1 MSSVF
6 KRCWYVDRFE
16 HRILYKQKKKI
27 IKKKKRKKTHFLWE
41 KKKKLFL
48 ILFEKNKICLTLQGK
63 KKIKKRKELNF
74 FTSFKKKIV

>member
-41 KKKKLFL
+41 KKKEVVPYSL
-48 ILFEKNKICLTLQGK
+48 
-63 KKIKKRKELNF
+63 
-74 FTSFKKKIV
+74 